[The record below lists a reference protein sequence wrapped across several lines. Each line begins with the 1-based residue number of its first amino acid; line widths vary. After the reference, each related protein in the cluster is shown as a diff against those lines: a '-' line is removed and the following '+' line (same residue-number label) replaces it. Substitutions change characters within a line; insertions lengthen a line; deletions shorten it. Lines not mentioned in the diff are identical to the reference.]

1 MLVTSLDDPTD
12 KSDGIS
18 ETMSISTL
26 FDSKMNDGTLRR
38 SHDST
43 DGFCFSSGV
52 VHLFYVEFIWISS
65 AEVKAFNCLQ
75 VGSICHAMILC
86 VLSTWKITTR
96 TIAFHNVAI
105 N

>member
-1 MLVTSLDDPTD
+1 MLVTSLDDPAD
-12 KSDGIS
+12 KSDVYQ
-18 ETMSISTL
+18 T
-26 FDSKMNDGTLRR
+26 KMNDSILQR

-52 VHLFYVEFIWISS
+52 VPSLYVESIWISS
-65 AEVKAFNCLQ
+65 AQVKAFNCLQ

-86 VLSTWKITTR
+86 VLFTWKITTC
-96 TIAFHNVAI
+96 TIVFHDVVI